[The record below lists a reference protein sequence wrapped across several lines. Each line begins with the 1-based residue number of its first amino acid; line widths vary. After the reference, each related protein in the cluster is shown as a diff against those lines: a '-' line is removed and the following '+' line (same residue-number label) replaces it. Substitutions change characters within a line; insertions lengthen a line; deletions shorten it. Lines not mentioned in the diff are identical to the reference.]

1 MRELP
6 KHLTERLFFY
16 VKLSISQEIVVVILS
31 LPLLENQDDRHLNFG
46 LLIYARLDLFVC

>member
-6 KHLTERLFFY
+6 KHLTKSLFFY
-16 VKLSISQEIVVVILS
+16 VKLSISQEIVVMILS